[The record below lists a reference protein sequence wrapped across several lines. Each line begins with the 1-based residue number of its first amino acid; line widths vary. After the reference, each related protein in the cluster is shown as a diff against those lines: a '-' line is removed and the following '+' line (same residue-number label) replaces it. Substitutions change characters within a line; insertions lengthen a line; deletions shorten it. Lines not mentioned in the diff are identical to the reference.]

1 MARRNLYVLL
11 RGKANESMKA
21 ALLIQGFKP
30 YPPLGDNVIYKVVRR
45 SSYEGKFDVDLVTK
59 NYPYVTIYGPEDPDV
74 DPYLLEHYKV
84 IFSQGQMRALERI
97 TSMTVEERSY

>member
-1 MARRNLYVLL
+1 M
-11 RGKANESMKA
+11 ES
-21 ALLIQGFKP
+21 ALLVQGFEP
-30 YPPLGDNVIYKVVRR
+30 YLSLGDNVIYKVARR
-45 SSYEGKFDVDLVTK
+45 SSYKDKFDVDLVVR